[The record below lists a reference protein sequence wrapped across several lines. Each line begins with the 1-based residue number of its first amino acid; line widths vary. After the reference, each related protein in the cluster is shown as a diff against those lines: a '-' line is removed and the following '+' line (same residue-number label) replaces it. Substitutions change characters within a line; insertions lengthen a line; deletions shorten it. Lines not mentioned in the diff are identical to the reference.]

1 MFFMLL
7 AHARARVSERT
18 FVIKVM
24 TLDDDVI
31 DDDARACVD
40 ARTHHPEPPGRG
52 PGHQQL
58 ARDA

>member
-31 DDDARACVD
+31 DDDAHHDDIYVTNDDD
-40 ARTHHPEPPGRG
+40 ASSPFF
-52 PGHQQL
+52 
-58 ARDA
+58 

>member
-1 MFFMLL
+1 MLL

-31 DDDARACVD
+31 DDAPHHDDIYVTIDDDASS
-40 ARTHHPEPPGRG
+40 PFF
-52 PGHQQL
+52 
-58 ARDA
+58 